1 MKLIEIIKNYV
12 EKVIIIVEKEQ
23 YIYIKGKAVEKVLQI
38 CKTMTGSKLAQL
50 MDIVGMDN
58 IKNELRRFE
67 INYNLLSIKYNIRL
81 NIVCNI
87 SEEESLKSITNIFK
101 SGEWLEREIWDMYG
115 IYFIDNKDLRRIL
128 TDYGFEGYPLRKDF
142 PVSGYVELKYNV
154 EEKKIKINLIEMIQ
168 IYRKRT
174 FMSPWE

>member
-1 MKLIEIIKNYV
+1 MKLVEVIKKYV
-12 EKVIIIVEKEQ
+12 EKVIIIIEKEQ
-23 YIYIKGKAVEKVLQI
+23 YVYIRGKEVGKVLKI
-38 CKTMTGSKLAQL
+38 CKQITLIKFEQL
-50 MDIVGMDN
+50 MDIVGVDN
-58 IKNELRRFE
+58 IKNELKRFE
-67 INYNLLSIKYNIRL
+67 INYNLLSIKYNIRI

-87 SEEESLKSITNIFK
+87 SEEESLKSITHLYK

-142 PVSGYVELKYNV
+142 PVSGYVELKFNV

-168 IYRKRT
+168 IYRKRE
-174 FMSPWE
+174 FISPWE